1 MVMVMVKPSRRGG
14 VLVVVK
20 AEHETAR
27 ADTTSGTWRR
37 V

>member
-1 MVMVMVKPSRRGG
+1 MVVVVKPSRCGG

-27 ADTTSGTWRR
+27 TDTTGRTWRR